1 MEAPAGLVHIEYKQE
16 GKKVTSVKLTNVPAY
31 LAAEG
36 LTVDC
41 PDLGELV
48 IDVSYGGNFYAIV
61 DVQENFSKDLKIM
74 RPINSLHGQ
83 GNCANASMRNIHSYI
98 PMIQPSMAARIFYG
112 QALYWIKLPLRAMQF
127 FMAIKP
133 STAHPAAPALL
144 PVWRNGT
151 QKEN

>member
-61 DVQENFSKDLKIM
+61 D
-74 RPINSLHGQ
+74 
-83 GNCANASMRNIHSYI
+83 
-98 PMIQPSMAARIFYG
+98 
-112 QALYWIKLPLRAMQF
+112 
-127 FMAIKP
+127 
-133 STAHPAAPALL
+133 
-144 PVWRNGT
+144 T
-151 QKEN
+151 QKNFRT